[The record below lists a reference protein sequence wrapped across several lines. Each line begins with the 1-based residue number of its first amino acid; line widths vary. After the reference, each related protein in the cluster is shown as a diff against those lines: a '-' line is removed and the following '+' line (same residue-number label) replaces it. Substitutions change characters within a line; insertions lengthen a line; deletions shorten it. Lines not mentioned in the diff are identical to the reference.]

1 MFDAEGNF
9 WFTDTG
15 KFLADA
21 RHYGRIHWARPD
33 GSEIRT
39 VMGRVDAPNGIG
51 LSTDGATLYFADT
64 LSGRLYRRGTTGH
77 LASSGSG

>member
-1 MFDAEGNF
+1 
-9 WFTDTG
+9 
-15 KFLADA
+15 
-21 RHYGRIHWARPD
+21 
-33 GSEIRT
+33 
-39 VMGRVDAPNGIG
+39 MGRVDAPNGIG